1 MGGWHMERMTP
12 MNPPFHQR
20 SYTVW
25 LHLVLCQELA
35 MLTIFT
41 NIKIAPD
48 RLCIYSLKSPT
59 THISYAFNER
69 TLSQAVYAECRY
81 TLLMSG

>member
-1 MGGWHMERMTP
+1 MAYGEDDPYEPSIPSTIIHI
-12 MNPPFHQR
+12 
-20 SYTVW
+20 W